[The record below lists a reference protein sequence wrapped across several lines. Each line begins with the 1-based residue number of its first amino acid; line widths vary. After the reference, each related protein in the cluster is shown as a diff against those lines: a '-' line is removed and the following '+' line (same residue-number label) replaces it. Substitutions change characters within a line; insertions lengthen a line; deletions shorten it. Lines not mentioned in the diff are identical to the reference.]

1 MFNLFRRW
9 GHHLLPS
16 FHMVTSRST
25 DSRGTC
31 SARSSSKAAKN
42 KQRWQFTY
50 RYGLYWSPLTMLDPM
65 RISVQ
70 QHNLD
75 YYDSFHL

>member
-42 KQRWQFTY
+42 
-50 RYGLYWSPLTMLDPM
+50 
-65 RISVQ
+65 
-70 QHNLD
+70 
-75 YYDSFHL
+75 